1 MQPIGQT
8 ELQRSWPLTLAYF
21 EQFEAELE
29 IRSVHLWWGR
39 GNPFYSMYN
48 IGPYTFAP
56 WKVVLKRTTR
66 DFEAAVVSELPVAA
80 VVRSTRLPTC
90 VAVACWRNSDGPP
103 PVPLR
108 HSSMALI
115 YRRGA
120 LPSESLNGRSA
131 SCTCLRRAAHHRRWE
146 SSGRP
151 RRRFRRGAD
160 GGLGSS
166 LRGVPGRARAR
177 RGGRSRGCR
186 RRRALCAFGS
196 SGCQRGRARG
206 DGRRRHPPA
215 SESSTF
221 PSARRTSSTRT
232 LIGSPTR
239 KVRPPRLPLSAV
251 PSGLIS
257 K

>member
-131 SCTCLRRAAHHRRWE
+131 SCTCLRRAAHHRRWK

-151 RRRFRRGAD
+151 RRCFRRGAD

-177 RGGRSRGCR
+177 RGADPAGGVGVEERSARLV
-186 RRRALCAFGS
+186 RAVVSAGVPEATVEDAT
-196 SGCQRGRARG
+196 RPRAR
-206 DGRRRHPPA
+206 
-215 SESSTF
+215 
-221 PSARRTSSTRT
+221 
-232 LIGSPTR
+232 
-239 KVRPPRLPLSAV
+239 VRPSLPRAV
-251 PSGLIS
+251 PPPRAP
-257 K
+257 